1 MITVD
6 ALTARCAADGEFG
19 LSSKGWDGGLL
30 VRVGDDV
37 TGFTMRDGHL
47 SAELPSPGTGV
58 IVLDIPAPVWDG
70 MTQAMPPVFHNDVSA
85 AFRLGVTR
93 QCDEILWW
101 QYMPATQRAL
111 ELCRAEAAP
120 QPPAVTRTTTSPIGR
135 YRNLD
140 VGGTTYRVFYEEAG
154 TGIPLVLQHTAGAH
168 SMQWRHLF
176 EMPEITDHFRLIAYD
191 LPFHGK
197 SVPPTGPDWWAEP
210 YRLRGAFLK
219 EFVTA
224 FANALE
230 LDDPV
235 FMGCSV
241 GGLLALDLAL
251 NHPDRFHS
259 VVSVQ
264 GALHI
269 GGKLEQLPGFHH
281 PQVSNESKARMME
294 GLTAPQSP
302 VELRKETIQTY
313 AAGWPPAFI
322 GDLAYYAEE
331 FDIREQAGEIDTGRI
346 GVHILTGEYD
356 PSATVEHGQAAHDA
370 IAGSTFAVMPELGHF
385 PMSENPDRFAEYLLP
400 VLDSIRTTREIA

>member
-1 MITVD
+1 MITTKD
-6 ALTARCAADGEFG
+6 LTARCAADGEFG

-30 VRVGDDV
+30 VRVDGSS
-37 TGFTMRDGHL
+37 TGFTMREGHL
-47 SAELPSPGTGV
+47 SAELPEPGDGV
-58 IVLDIPAPVWDG
+58 IVLDIPAGVWDG
-70 MTQAMPPVFHNDVSA
+70 MTQAMPPVFHNDISA
-85 AFRLGVTR
+85 AMRLGVTR

-111 ELCRAEAAP
+111 ELCRAEPAP
-120 QPPAVTRTTTSPIGR
+120 QAAAEPRSTTSPVGR
-135 YRNLD
+135 YLNLD
-140 VGGTTYRVFYEEAG
+140 VAGQTYRIFYEEAG
-154 TGIPLVLQHTAGAH
+154 QGIPLVLQHTAGAQ

-197 SVPPTGPDWWAEP
+197 SVPPTGPEWWAEP
-210 YRLRGAFLK
+210 YLLRGAFLK
-219 EFVTA
+219 EFVIT
-224 FANALE
+224 FADALD
-230 LDDPV
+230 LADPV

-251 NHPDRFHS
+251 DHPDRFRS
-259 VVSVQ
+259 VISVQ

-269 GGKLEQLPGFHH
+269 GGKLDMLPGFHH

-322 GDLAYYAEE
+322 GDLAYYVEE
-331 FDIREQAGEIDTGRI
+331 FDIRETAGHIDTGRI
-346 GVHILTGEYD
+346 PVHILTGEYD
-356 PSATVEHGQAAHDA
+356 PSATVAHGQAAHDA
-370 IAGSTFAVMPELGHF
+370 IAGSTFAIMPELGHF

-400 VLDSIRTTREIA
+400 VLDTIRSTKETA

>member
-1 MITVD
+1 M
-6 ALTARCAADGEFG
+6 
-19 LSSKGWDGGLL
+19 
-30 VRVGDDV
+30 
-37 TGFTMRDGHL
+37 
-47 SAELPSPGTGV
+47 
-58 IVLDIPAPVWDG
+58 
-70 MTQAMPPVFHNDVSA
+70 
-85 AFRLGVTR
+85 
-93 QCDEILWW
+93 
-101 QYMPATQRAL
+101 
-111 ELCRAEAAP
+111 
-120 QPPAVTRTTTSPIGR
+120 
-135 YRNLD
+135 
-140 VGGTTYRVFYEEAG
+140 
-154 TGIPLVLQHTAGAH
+154 
-168 SMQWRHLF
+168 
-176 EMPEITDHFRLIAYD
+176 
-191 LPFHGK
+191 
-197 SVPPTGPDWWAEP
+197 
-210 YRLRGAFLK
+210 
-219 EFVTA
+219 
-224 FANALE
+224 
-230 LDDPV
+230 
-235 FMGCSV
+235 
-241 GGLLALDLAL
+241 
-251 NHPDRFHS
+251 
-259 VVSVQ
+259 VSVQ